1 MAGMVSG
8 KDSGLAAATHVSG
21 STMVVPAA
29 ATRLGGVYTEMEL
42 VLVQPGKAMVMVT
55 AYVDVGTMENRI
67 VSVSVSAMANDLV
80 FVSRSAM
87 KMVTAFVD
95 VGTIENGIVSVS
107 LSAMPNDLVF
117 ANANAFGLNLR
128 AAPIVDRGR
137 LE

>member
-1 MAGMVSG
+1 MVSG
-8 KDSGLAAATHVSG
+8 TDSGLAAAIHVSG
-21 STMVVPAA
+21 STMVVPA
-29 ATRLGGVYTEMEL
+29 GMEL

-55 AYVDVGTMENRI
+55 AFVDVGTMENRI

-80 FVSRSAM
+80 FVPRSAM

-107 LSAMPNDLVF
+107 LSAMANDLVF
-117 ANANAFGLNLR
+117 AHANAFGLNLR
-128 AAPIVDRGR
+128 AAPLVDRGG